1 MLNIGI
7 GTDLFDNLIE
17 NNCYYIDKT
26 AYIAELL
33 NTKGKNVKLI
43 TRPRRFGK
51 TLTLSMLD
59 CFFSMNH
66 KDMKPV
72 FEKLAIGKMGKEYM
86 DFQGQY
92 PVIFITLK
100 NLSAQNMQEQM
111 ADLSLMMS
119 EVYGKFASVLKDSSI
134 QEQDSVYFKNILGEQ
149 AALSHLKQSMYRLSK
164 ILFEHYGKKAI
175 MLIDEYDAPIQKA
188 WVKGF
193 YDEAI
198 NFYRDFYGAAFKT
211 NPYIEFAVITG
222 ITRISK
228 ESIFS
233 GLNNL
238 DTYTVTDNR
247 LSGMIGFTVE
257 EVEQLAKDAEA
268 EDKLPEIREWYD
280 GYLFGDRE
288 IYNPWSLLKYIDM
301 GCVPDAYWLNTS
313 GNDILKQLLH
323 KCDEEKSAEIM
334 SLYEGGSV
342 STYLN
347 EGTVYADIFTSE
359 AALYTMMLS
368 TGYLK
373 ARKSKLTP
381 IMYEV
386 SIPNKEIT
394 TIYRTE
400 IINNM
405 GNNMDNTVY
414 RLLEGITCGDTER
427 FQKQLQ
433 KILLQSASYHDV
445 ANEPEVF
452 YHALMLGLT
461 VGLQPTYSV
470 KSNREAGY
478 GRFDLAF
485 FPTKQAPADAMT
497 VIMEFKKASSDG
509 KRAMNNACKKALKQ
523 IDENQYMIEC
533 SEHNI
538 TRVLKYGV
546 AFNGKAIQVLKGI

>member
-7 GTDLFDNLIE
+7 GTDLFENIIE
-17 NNCYYIDKT
+17 NNCYYVDKT
-26 AYIAELL
+26 AYIAELFES
-33 NTKGKNVKLI
+33 KGKNVKLI

-59 CFFSMNH
+59 CFFSMAH

-86 DFQGQY
+86 DLQGQY
-92 PVIFITLK
+92 PVVFITLK

-119 EVYGKFASVLKDSSI
+119 EVYGNFSSAVKDSSLR
-134 QEQDSVYFKNILGEQ
+134 EQDSAYFKNILNEQ
-149 AALSHLKQSMYRLSK
+149 ASLSHLKQSMYRLSR
-164 ILFEHYGKKAI
+164 ILFEHFGKKAI

-188 WVKGF
+188 WAKGF

-198 NFYRDFYGAAFKT
+198 NFYRDFYGTAFKT
-211 NPYIEFAVITG
+211 NPYIEFAIITG
-222 ITRISK
+222 IARISK

-238 DTYTVTDNR
+238 DMYTVTDNR
-247 LSGMIGFTVE
+247 LAGMIGFTE
-257 EVEQLAKDAEA
+257 KEVEQLAKDAGA
-268 EDKLPEIREWYD
+268 EERLTEIKEWYD
-280 GYLFGDRE
+280 GYLFGDKE

-301 GCVPDAYWLNTS
+301 GCVPDVYWLNTS

-373 ARKSKLTP
+373 AQKSKTNQRR
-381 IMYEV
+381 YEI

-394 TIYRTE
+394 EVYRSE

-405 GNNMDNTVY
+405 GNDMDNTID
-414 RLLEGITCGDTER
+414 RLLDGIMCGDVEL
-427 FQKQLQ
+427 FQKQMQ

-445 ANEPEVF
+445 AHEPELF

-461 VGLQPTYSV
+461 VGVQPMYKV

-485 FPTKQAPADAMT
+485 FPSEKAPADAMA

-523 IDENQYMIEC
+523 IEENQYVIEC
-533 SEHNI
+533 SERNI

-546 AFNGKAIQVLKGI
+546 AFNGKAIQVLKE